1 MNVPLPLILGFA
13 MVLLRTSALVV
24 TAPILSS
31 RTLPPRIKLALAFT
45 LGLTAWFGAGTP
57 QVAVPNHFGGLAGL
71 VISETLLGMVSGLSS
86 RLLFDAAQ
94 AGGQAAANSLGFG
107 YGQLVNPNSGAD
119 SSVMGELVAAL
130 ALGAALSLNVHREAI
145 VWLCL
150 SVREVPPGGTV
161 DLMSLCGALIRQ
173 VIYAVTLAV
182 RVGYPLFAAA
192 LFGYGA
198 LGVINRAAPQLSL
211 TNIGFAVSI
220 AAGGLTLYVVA
231 PEGARMCA
239 QAALQVFSRG

>member
-130 ALGAALSLNVHREAI
+130 ALGAALSLN
-145 VWLCL
+145 
-150 SVREVPPGGTV
+150 
-161 DLMSLCGALIRQ
+161 ALIRQ